1 MKKKLLAVGVA
12 ATLGALSGVSNAAI
26 TVAQNGVGHI
36 NILPYYSVQSGNT
49 TLISI
54 ANTDEVN
61 GKAVK
66 VRFRGAQFSDDV
78 FDFQVFLSPADV
90 WTAAVT
96 LDGSLAR
103 LTTGDKSCT
112 LPKKVDL
119 NRVFVTSRLLDDNK
133 AQGTREGYVEIINM
147 GDIVSTA
154 NGGSAAQ
161 NSLFVAT
168 KHVDGV
174 APCTDSVLIGSGP
187 TPNDLTAS
195 LSAPTSGLTSFATII
210 NVASSKAF
218 TIPGTA
224 LVQSTAV
231 PVRYSRQANLTIGTA
246 SFGSVPPAFDP
257 AQTADSVFS
266 TVTGKVTMYEFDL
279 PDLSTPYGTA
289 TTTAQLAELQ
299 GILQKASV
307 VTEYATDDSILASTD
322 VVLSQPTR
330 RYYYTWTDAPT
341 GSSDPFNTLATVA
354 GATGPYLGLA
364 AATNSIT
371 VAAPTVY
378 DREERFVQSSSSIVV
393 SPNPQGVDTWTLIGE
408 VSVVSINNGTG
419 PTGALKASIT
429 AQDYTFAYND
439 GLVRLNT
446 TNQANGAPLPVIGF
460 TAVNVF
466 NSSVGASGTNYGQV
480 LPLKW

>member
-36 NILPYYSVQSGNT
+36 NVLPYYSVQNGNT

-96 LDGSLAR
+96 LDGTVAR
-103 LTTGDKSCT
+103 LATSDKSCT
-112 LPKKVDL
+112 LPVSV
-119 NRVFVTSRLLDDNK
+119 NQQFVTARLLDANK

-147 GDIVSTA
+147 GDIVT
-154 NGGSAAQ
+154 GGTAAQ
-161 NSLFVAT
+161 TALFTAT
-168 KHVDGV
+168 KHVNGV
-174 APCTDSVLIGSGP
+174 APCTSATLIGTGVE
-187 TPNDLTAS
+187 PNDLSLS

-224 LVQSTAV
+224 LVQSAAV
-231 PVRYSRQANLTIGTA
+231 PVRYARQANLTTGTL
-246 SFGSVPPAFDP
+246 SFPLIAFD
-257 AQTADSVFS
+257 AATTADSVFN
-266 TVTGKVTMYEFDL
+266 TATGNVRMYEFDL

-289 TTTAQLAELQ
+289 NVTAQLAELQ
-299 GILQKASV
+299 GILAKASV

-330 RYYYTWTDAPT
+330 RYYYTWTDTPAAGT
-341 GSSDPFNTLATVA
+341 DPLRTLATVA
-354 GATGPYLGLA
+354 GATGPYASLA
-364 AATNSIT
+364 AATNSVV

-378 DREERFVQSSSSIVV
+378 DREERTVVDQSSIVI
-393 SPNPQGVDTWTLIGE
+393 SPNPQGSATWTLIGE
-408 VSVVSINNGTG
+408 VSVVSINNGSA
-419 PTGALKASIT
+419 PSGALSANIT

-439 GLVRLNT
+439 GLVRLST
-446 TNQANGAPLPVIGF
+446 TSANGPLPVIGF

-466 NSSVGASGTNYGQV
+466 NAGVGASGTNYGQV

>member
-36 NILPYYSVQSGNT
+36 NVLPYYSVQNGNT

-96 LDGSLAR
+96 LDGTVAR
-103 LTTGDKSCT
+103 LATSDKSCT
-112 LPKKVDL
+112 LPVSV
-119 NRVFVTSRLLDDNK
+119 NQQFVTARLLDANK

-154 NGGSAAQ
+154 NGGTVAQ
-161 NSLFVAT
+161 NDLFAAT
-168 KHVDGV
+168 KHVNGV
-174 APCTDSVLIGSGP
+174 APCTSSVLIGTGVE
-187 TPNDLTAS
+187 PNDLTTA

-224 LVQSTAV
+224 LVQSVAV
-231 PVRYSRQANLTIGTA
+231 PVRYARQANLTTGTL
-246 SFGSVPPAFDP
+246 SFPLIAFD
-257 AQTADSVFS
+257 AATTADSVFN
-266 TVTGKVTMYEFDL
+266 TATGNVRMYEFDL

-289 TTTAQLAELQ
+289 NVTAQLAELQ
-299 GILQKASV
+299 GILAKASV

-330 RYYYTWTDAPT
+330 RYYYTWTDTPAADT
-341 GSSDPFNTLATVA
+341 DPLRTLATVA
-354 GATGPYLGLA
+354 GATGPYASLA
-364 AATNSIT
+364 AATNSVV

-378 DREERFVQSSSSIVV
+378 DREERTVVDQSSIVI
-393 SPNPQGVDTWTLIGE
+393 SPNPQGSATWTLIGE
-408 VSVVSINNGTG
+408 VSVVSINNGSA
-419 PTGALKASIT
+419 PSGALSANIT

-439 GLVRLNT
+439 GLVRLST
-446 TNQANGAPLPVIGF
+446 TSANGPLPVIGF

-466 NSSVGASGTNYGQV
+466 NAGVGASGTNYGQV

>member
-36 NILPYYSVQSGNT
+36 NVLPYYSVQNGNT

-96 LDGSLAR
+96 LDGTVAR
-103 LTTGDKSCT
+103 LATSDKSCT
-112 LPKKVDL
+112 LPTSV
-119 NRVFVTSRLLDDNK
+119 NQQFVTARLLDANK

-147 GDIVSTA
+147 GNIAPATP
-154 NGGSAAQ
+154 
-161 NSLFVAT
+161 LFTAT
-168 KHVDGV
+168 KHVNGV
-174 APCTDSVLIGSGP
+174 APCTASVLIGNAA
-187 TPNDLTAS
+187 TPNDLTAG
-195 LSAPTSGLTSFATII
+195 LTAPTSGLTSFATII

-224 LVQSTAV
+224 LVQSVAV
-231 PVRYSRQANLTIGTA
+231 PVRYSRQANLTNGTA
-246 SFGSVPPAFDP
+246 SFGSVAPAFDL
-257 AQTADSVFS
+257 AQTADSVFN
-266 TVTGKVTMYEFDL
+266 TATGNVTMYEFDL

-289 TTTAQLAELQ
+289 DTTAQLAELQ
-299 GILQKASV
+299 TAFAKASV
-307 VTEYATDDSILASTD
+307 VTEYATDDAILASTD

-330 RYYYTWTDAPT
+330 RYYYTWTDTPAAGT
-341 GSSDPFNTLATVA
+341 DPLRTLATVA
-354 GATGPYLGLA
+354 GATGPYTGLA

-378 DREERFVQSSSSIVV
+378 DREEQTVVDQSSIVI
-393 SPNPQGVDTWTLIGE
+393 SPNPQGSATWTLIGE
-408 VSVVSINNGTG
+408 VSVVSINNGSA
-419 PTGALKASIT
+419 PTGALGANIT

>member
-1 MKKKLLAVGVA
+1 MKKKLLAIGVA

-36 NILPYYSVQSGNT
+36 NVLPYYSVQNGNT

-96 LDGSLAR
+96 LDGTVAR
-103 LTTGDKSCT
+103 LATSDKSCT
-112 LPKKVDL
+112 LPVSV
-119 NRVFVTSRLLDDNK
+119 NQQFVTARLLDANK

-147 GDIVSTA
+147 GNIAPATP
-154 NGGSAAQ
+154 
-161 NSLFVAT
+161 LFTAT
-168 KHVDGV
+168 KHVNGV
-174 APCTDSVLIGSGP
+174 APCTTSVLIGAGVE
-187 TPNDLTAS
+187 PNDLSSALT
-195 LSAPTSGLTSFATII
+195 APTSGLTSFATII

-231 PVRYSRQANLTIGTA
+231 PVRYSRQANLTTGTA
-246 SFGSVPPAFDP
+246 SFPTIAFGT
-257 AQTADSVFS
+257 ATTADSVFNTS
-266 TVTGKVTMYEFDL
+266 TGNVRMYEFDL

-289 TTTAQLAELQ
+289 DTAAQLTELQ
-299 GILQKASV
+299 GILAKASV
-307 VTEYATDDSILASTD
+307 VTEYATDDAILASTD

-330 RYYYTWTDAPT
+330 RYYYTWSDTPGIGTDPLR
-341 GSSDPFNTLATVA
+341 TLATVA
-354 GATGPYLGLA
+354 GATGPYASLA
-364 AATNSIT
+364 AATNS
-371 VAAPTVY
+371 VVVNAPTVY
-378 DREERFVQSSSSIVV
+378 DREERTVVDQSSIVI
-393 SPNPQGVDTWTLIGE
+393 SPNPQGSATWTLIGE
-408 VSVVSINNGTG
+408 VSVVSINNGSA
-419 PTGALKASIT
+419 PTGALSANIT

-439 GLVRLNT
+439 GLVRLST
-446 TNQANGAPLPVIGF
+446 TSANGPLPVIGF

-466 NSSVGASGTNYGQV
+466 NAGVGASGTNYGQV

>member
-54 ANTDEVN
+54 ANTDAVN

-90 WTAAVT
+90 WTAAVS
-96 LDGSLAR
+96 LDGTVAR
-103 LTTGDKSCT
+103 LATSDKSCT
-112 LPKKVDL
+112 LPTSV
-119 NRVFVTSRLLDDNK
+119 NQQFVTARLLDANK

-147 GDIVSTA
+147 GDIIDTAHGASTA
-154 NGGSAAQ
+154 Q
-161 NSLFVAT
+161 NALFTAT
-168 KHVDGV
+168 KHVNGV
-174 APCTDSVLIGSGP
+174 APCTAATLIG
-187 TPNDLTAS
+187 TDAIPNDLTAS

-246 SFGSVPPAFDP
+246 SFGAAPAFGLL
-257 AQTADSVFS
+257 QTADSVFD
-266 TVTGKVTMYEFDL
+266 TATGKVTMYEFDL

-289 TTTAQLAELQ
+289 STTAQLAELQ

-307 VTEYATDDSILASTD
+307 VTEYATADSILAATD

-330 RYYYTWTDAPT
+330 RYYYTWTDKPAIADGDT
-341 GSSDPFNTLATVA
+341 QSSLATVS
-354 GATGPYLGLA
+354 GASGPYASL
-364 AATNSIT
+364 
-371 VAAPTVY
+371 VAAKNEISVGAPSIY
-378 DREERFVQSSSSIVV
+378 DREERTAGGSVV
-393 SPNPQGVDTWTLIGE
+393 ISPNPASGYTLIGE
-408 VSVVSINNGTG
+408 VSVVSINNGSG
-419 PTGALKASIT
+419 PTGALKASLT
-429 AQDYTFAYND
+429 AQDYAFAYDD
-439 GLVRLNT
+439 GLARLST
-446 TNQANGAPLPVIGF
+446 TSANGPLPVIGF

-466 NSSVGASGTNYGQV
+466 NASVGASGTNYGQV

>member
-96 LDGSLAR
+96 LDGTVAR
-103 LTTGDKSCT
+103 LATSDKSCT
-112 LPKKVDL
+112 LPVSV
-119 NRVFVTSRLLDDNK
+119 NQQFVTARLLDANK

-147 GDIVSTA
+147 GDIVT
-154 NGGSAAQ
+154 GGTAAQ
-161 NSLFVAT
+161 TALFTAT
-168 KHVDGV
+168 KHVNGV
-174 APCTDSVLIGSGP
+174 APCTSSVLIGSGT

-246 SFGSVPPAFDP
+246 SFGSVPPAFAP
-257 AQTADSVFS
+257 AQTADSVFNPA
-266 TVTGKVTMYEFDL
+266 TGNVTMYEFDL

-289 TTTAQLAELQ
+289 DATAQLNELQ
-299 GILQKASV
+299 AILQKASV
-307 VTEYATDDSILASTD
+307 ITEYATDDSILASTD

-330 RYYYTWTDAPT
+330 RYYYTWTDTPAASAGDT
-341 GSSDPFNTLATVA
+341 LKTLATVNT
-354 GATGPYLGLA
+354 ATGPYSGLVGT
-364 AATNSIT
+364 TNSIT

-378 DREERFVQSSSSIVV
+378 DREERTVVDQSSIVI
-393 SPNPQGVDTWTLIGE
+393 SPNPQGSATWTLIGE
-408 VSVVSINNGTG
+408 VSVVSINNGSA
-419 PTGALKASIT
+419 PSGALKANIT

-466 NSSVGASGTNYGQV
+466 NSSVGAAGTNYGQV

>member
-36 NILPYYSVQSGNT
+36 NVLPYYSVQNGNT

-96 LDGSLAR
+96 LDGTVAR
-103 LTTGDKSCT
+103 LATSDKSCT
-112 LPKKVDL
+112 LPTSV
-119 NRVFVTSRLLDDNK
+119 NQQFVTARLLDANK

-147 GDIVSTA
+147 GDIVT
-154 NGGSAAQ
+154 GGTAAQ
-161 NSLFVAT
+161 TALFTAT
-168 KHVDGV
+168 KHVNGV
-174 APCTDSVLIGSGP
+174 APCTTATLIGTGVE
-187 TPNDLTAS
+187 PNDLSLS

-224 LVQSTAV
+224 LVQSVAV
-231 PVRYSRQANLTIGTA
+231 PVRYARQANLTTGTL
-246 SFGSVPPAFDP
+246 SFPLIAFD
-257 AQTADSVFS
+257 ATTTADSVFN
-266 TVTGKVTMYEFDL
+266 TATGNVRMYEFDL

-289 TTTAQLAELQ
+289 NVTAQLAELQ

-330 RYYYTWTDAPT
+330 RYYYTWTDTPAAGT
-341 GSSDPFNTLATVA
+341 DPLRTLATVA
-354 GATGPYLGLA
+354 GATGPYASLA
-364 AATNSIT
+364 AATNS
-371 VAAPTVY
+371 VVVNAPTVY
-378 DREERFVQSSSSIVV
+378 DREERTVVDQSSIVI
-393 SPNPQGVDTWTLIGE
+393 SPNPQGSATWTLIGE
-408 VSVVSINNGTG
+408 VSVVSINNGSA
-419 PTGALKASIT
+419 PSGALSANIT

-439 GLVRLNT
+439 GLVRLST
-446 TNQANGAPLPVIGF
+446 TSANGPLPVIGF

-466 NSSVGASGTNYGQV
+466 NAGVGASGTNYGQV